1 MDAPFIDDSMADS
14 GTAAELLKKK
24 YPGMFADPATP
35 SAPAPFFAGANS
47 APTAPA
53 STAVDPNSIPQPDIG
68 SATKGDKLSA
78 VMQGGLA
85 ATTTPQNKFNLPWL
99 PGYVPP
105 GTNGPNG
112 PTRPP
117 MTTATGQMV
126 PGLTGWQKAQVLI
139 GGALKGAMAGRAS
152 SEQMIAQ
159 SGGRR
164 SGGAGLGFMSGLEEP
179 ARETMT
185 QQAVQRG
192 GLENQQ
198 LANQVQY
205 SPALNFLKMLQGQAE
220 VGKTQAE
227 TGKATA
233 ETGKATAETGAIPAK
248 QALEQAQAEAANYKE
263 DPNLGLIDLR
273 TKQPVSSAAAAP
285 LTAEEANVL
294 GKNEGDRVPLKLKN
308 TANEIVN
315 RGYTTVNTEQGV
327 YEHKRGTEGPGQ
339 RLGNNP
345 REISLDTPVGA
356 LDNSTGK
363 QVMVTKK
370 DIIGNPGRYAPT
382 SADTSTPVIKQTLK
396 EYASTKPGTAGGTLI
411 ANNTAIAHLG
421 LLSDA
426 IDALGNGNT
435 KVFNSLRQK
444 YNEQTGSTVGA
455 TFDTVKQAVS
465 GELAKVTGS
474 LSQGEQE
481 AIKGP
486 LDKSNSPQALKAAV
500 RSAVQIMDG
509 KIGALHQH
517 YVDTMHEEPDSPLIS
532 PEAQKVRDRLLGQ
545 GGGGNSGGHVIA
557 IGGKQYRYN
566 GSGDTADIKNYS
578 AVSQ

>member
-1 MDAPFIDDSMADS
+1 MDAPYVGNGDAMADS
-14 GTAAELLKKK
+14 GTALNLLKQK
-24 YPGMFADPATP
+24 YPGMFADAATP
-35 SAPAPFFAGANS
+35 PAPDPTFAGANS

-68 SATKGDKLSA
+68 SVTKGDKLSA
-78 VMQGGLA
+78 VMQGGLPA
-85 ATTTPQNKFNLPWL
+85 ATSSGLAKFLSIIRGPQAQ
-99 PGYVPP
+99 PGQPV
-105 GTNGPNG
+105 
-112 PTRPP
+112 RPP
-117 MTTATGQMV
+117 MTSPTGQMV
-126 PGLTGWQKAQVLI
+126 PGLTTGQKAQVLI
-139 GGALKGAMAGRAS
+139 GSMLKGALAGRAS
-152 SEQMIAQ
+152 SENAVIQ

-164 SGGAGLGFMSGLEEP
+164 SGGAGLGFMAGMEEP

-198 LANQVQY
+198 LANQVQF
-205 SPALNFLKMLQGQAE
+205 SPALNFLKLLQGQAD
-220 VGKTQAE
+220 VGKAASEAT
-227 TGKATA
+227 KNTA
-233 ETGKATAETGAIPAK
+233 EAGKATAETGAIPTK
-248 QALEQAQAEAANYKE
+248 MALESAQTEAANYKE

-273 TKQPVSSAAAAP
+273 TKQPVNPSAAAP

-327 YEHKRGTEGPGQ
+327 YEHKRGTAGPGQ

-345 REISLDTPVGA
+345 RDITLDTPVGA
-356 LDNSTGK
+356 LDSSTGK

-370 DIIGNPGRYAPT
+370 DIIGNPGRYQPV
-382 SADTSTPVIKQTLK
+382 SADVSTPVIKQTLK
-396 EYASTKPGTAGGTLI
+396 EYASTKPNTAGGTLI

-426 IDALGNGNT
+426 IDALGNKNT
-435 KVFNSLRQK
+435 KLFNSLRQK

-500 RSAVQIMDG
+500 VSAVQIMDG

-517 YVDTMHEEPDSPLIS
+517 YVDIMHEEPDAPLIS
-532 PEAQKVRDRLLGQ
+532 PEAQKVRDRLLGGQ
-545 GGGGNSGGHVIA
+545 GGGQIQVKDPTGGIH
-557 IGGKQYRYN
+557 
-566 GSGDTADIKNYS
+566 TFADQTS
-578 AVSQ
+578 ADRFKKLAGIR

>member
-1 MDAPFIDDSMADS
+1 MDAPYVGNGDAMADS
-14 GTAAELLKKK
+14 GTAINLLKQK
-24 YPGMFADPATP
+24 YPGMFADAGTP
-35 SAPAPFFAGANS
+35 PAPDPSFAGADS

-68 SATKGDKLSA
+68 SPTKGDKLSA
-78 VMQGGLA
+78 ILQGGLA
-85 ATTTPQNKFNLPWL
+85 ATKTPQNKFNLPWL
-99 PGYVPP
+99 PGYVSP
-105 GTNGPNG
+105 GTIGPNG
-112 PTRPP
+112 PTQPP
-117 MTTATGQMV
+117 MTTPTGQMV
-126 PGLTGWQKAQVLI
+126 PGLNWKQKLLAGGMAVAK
-139 GGALKGAMAGRAS
+139 GALAGRAS
-152 SEQMIAQ
+152 SEQAVIQ

-164 SGGAGLGFMSGLEEP
+164 SGGAGLGFMAGMDEP

-205 SPALNFLKMLQGQAE
+205 SPALNFLKLLQGQAD
-220 VGKTQAE
+220 VGKTQAD

-233 ETGKATAETGAIPAK
+233 ETAAIPDK
-248 QALEQAQAEAANYKE
+248 QRLEQAQAEAANYKD

-285 LTAEEANVL
+285 LSAEEANVL
-294 GKNEGDRVPLKLKN
+294 GKNEGDRVPLRLKN

-327 YEHKRGTEGPGQ
+327 YEHKRGTAGPGQ

-345 REISLDTPVGA
+345 REISLDTPTGA
-356 LDNSTGK
+356 LDSTTGK

-370 DIIGNPGRYAPT
+370 DIVNNPGRYQPV
-382 SADTSTPVIKQTLK
+382 SADVSTPVIKQTLK
-396 EYASTKPGTAGGTLI
+396 EYASTKPGTAGGAII

-435 KVFNSLRQK
+435 KLFNRLGQTYK
-444 YNEQTGSTVGA
+444 EQTGSTVGA

-517 YVDTMHEEPDSPLIS
+517 YVDVMKEEPDSPLIS
-532 PEAQKVRDRLLGQ
+532 PEAQKVRDKLLGQ

-557 IGGKQYRYN
+557 LGGKQYRYN
-566 GSGDTADIKNYS
+566 GSGDTADLKNYS
-578 AVSQ
+578 QVTAQ

>member
-1 MDAPFIDDSMADS
+1 MALSDTPDDSMADS
-14 GTAAELLKKK
+14 GTAIDLLKQK
-24 YPGMFADPATP
+24 YPGMFPDAATP
-35 SAPAPFFAGANS
+35 PPPPPAASFFAGADS
-47 APTAPA
+47 APTAPP

-78 VMQGGLA
+78 ILQGGLA

-99 PGYVPP
+99 PGYKPP
-105 GTNGPNG
+105 QPQQ
-112 PTRPP
+112 PP
-117 MTTATGQMV
+117 MTTPTGQMV
-126 PGLTGWQKAQVLI
+126 PGLTGGQKARAIIGSVLQ
-139 GGALKGAMAGRAS
+139 GALAGRAS
-152 SEQMIAQ
+152 SEQAVIQ

-164 SGGAGLGFMSGLEEP
+164 SGGAGLGFEAGLNAAP
-179 ARETMT
+179 QQTM
-185 QQAVQRG
+185 QAQAIQRG
-192 GLENQQ
+192 ALENQGLQ
-198 LANQVQY
+198 NQTQY
-205 SPALNFLKMLQGQAE
+205 APALNFLKLLQGQAD
-220 VGKTQAE
+220 VGKTQAD
-227 TGKATA
+227 TGKANA
-233 ETGKATAETGAIPAK
+233 DAGKATAETGAIPAK
-248 QALEQAQAEAANYKE
+248 TALEQAQAEAANYKD

-285 LTAEEANVL
+285 LTAEEADVL
-294 GKNEGDRVPLKLKN
+294 GKNEGDSVPLKLKN

-315 RGYTTVNTEQGV
+315 RGYTTVNIEQGV

-356 LDNSTGK
+356 LDNTTGK

-382 SADTSTPVIKQTLK
+382 SSDVSTPVIKQTLK

-426 IDALGNGNT
+426 IDALGNNNT
-435 KVFNSLRQK
+435 KLFNSLRQK

-509 KIGALHQH
+509 KIGALHDH
-517 YVDTMHEEPDSPLIS
+517 YVSVMGEEPDSPLIS
-532 PEAQKVRDRLLGQ
+532 PDAQKVRDRLLGQ
-545 GGGGNSGGHVIA
+545 GGGGQIQVKDPTGGVH
-557 IGGKQYRYN
+557 
-566 GSGDTADIKNYS
+566 TFADQTS
-578 AVSQ
+578 ADKFKKLANIP

>member
-1 MDAPFIDDSMADS
+1 MDAPYVGNGDSMADS
-14 GTAAELLKKK
+14 GTALNLLKQK
-24 YPGMFADPATP
+24 YPGMFADAP
-35 SAPAPFFAGANS
+35 PAPDAAFAGANS
-47 APTAPA
+47 APIAPA
-53 STAVDPNSIPQPDIG
+53 STAVDPNSIPQPAIG
-68 SATKGDKLSA
+68 SPTKADKLSA
-78 VMQGGLA
+78 VMQGGLPA
-85 ATTTPQNKFNLPWL
+85 ATSSGLANFLSIIRGPQAQ
-99 PGYVPP
+99 PGQPA
-105 GTNGPNG
+105 
-112 PTRPP
+112 RPP
-117 MTTATGQMV
+117 MTTPTGQMV
-126 PGLTGWQKAQVLI
+126 PGLTTGQKLQVLI
-139 GGALKGAMAGRAS
+139 GSALKGAMAGRAS
-152 SEQMIAQ
+152 SEQMVAQ

-164 SGGAGLGFMSGLEEP
+164 SGGAGLGFEAGFNAP
-179 ARETMT
+179 AQETAT
-185 QQAVQRG
+185 QQALQRG

-205 SPALNFLKMLQGQAE
+205 SPAINFLKLLQGQAE

-233 ETGKATAETGAIPAK
+233 ETGKATAETAAIPAK

-273 TKQPVSSAAAAP
+273 TKQPVSSAASAP
-285 LTAEEANVL
+285 LSAEEANVL

-315 RGYTTVNTEQGV
+315 RGFTTVNTEQGV
-327 YEHKRGTEGPGQ
+327 YERNRGTGTMT

-356 LDNSTGK
+356 LDSTTGK

-370 DIIGNPGRYAPT
+370 DIIGSPGRYAPV

-396 EYASTKPGTAGGTLI
+396 EYASTKPGTAGGTLV

-426 IDALGNGNT
+426 IDALGNKNT
-435 KVFNSLRQK
+435 KLFNTLRQK

-509 KIGALHQH
+509 KIGALHDH
-517 YVDTMHEEPDSPLIS
+517 YVSVMGEEPDSPLLS
-532 PEAQKVRDRLLGQ
+532 PDAQKVRDRLLGQ
-545 GGGGNSGGHVIA
+545 GGSGAGQIQVKDPTGGVH
-557 IGGKQYRYN
+557 
-566 GSGDTADIKNYS
+566 TFADQAS
-578 AVSQ
+578 ADKFKKLANIQ